1 MKPDNLNKQNFS
13 ECGLPVEL
21 LSAYIDN
28 ELNEIERQRVEEHL
42 KHCSHCLKIIEE
54 FKTIDM
60 GLKEIEIEEPSRE
73 FVFNLKKNVMEK
85 IRKKRSPL
93 FWKVVPVL
101 VPVAAAVVLVFIIT
115 GHENLA
121 SPVSMKNRIDIA
133 YVPSEKPVQTD
144 KIEVV
149 IPKPGIVAKRQA
161 PAPAA
166 TGISAERKFAEAK
179 DVDLAYKKTE
189 SPTVTELEE
198 VAQEKVAPVV
208 VRAVIDSTG
217 RVLNVATGNT
227 ITPQED
233 TTLSRILKG
242 QQIAPPTVRG
252 KPTQMVVEF
261 VTEEKDTTGI
271 K

>member
-1 MKPDNLNKQNFS
+1 MKSDKLNKQNHFN
-13 ECGLPVEL
+13 CDFPIEL

-28 ELNEIERQRVEEHL
+28 ELNEIDKQKVEEQIR
-42 KHCSHCLKIIEE
+42 HCSHCLKIIEE
-54 FKTIDM
+54 LKAIDM

-73 FVFNLKKNVMEK
+73 FIFNLKKNVMEK
-85 IRKKRSPL
+85 IRKKPSPV
-93 FWKVVPVL
+93 FWKFVPVL
-101 VPVAAAVVLVFIIT
+101 VPVAAVVALVIIIT

-121 SPVSMKNRIDIA
+121 SPVSMKNRIDII
-133 YVPSEKPVQTD
+133 YVPSEKSVQTD

-149 IPKPGIVAKRQA
+149 LPKPGIVAKRQT

-166 TGISAERKFAEAK
+166 SGVPVERKFAEKK
-179 DVDLAYKKTE
+179 DLEVAYKKTE
-189 SPTVTELEE
+189 APASEVEE
-198 VAQEKVAPVV
+198 VARERIAPVV

-227 ITPQED
+227 ITPEED

-242 QQIAPPTVRG
+242 QHIAPPTVRG

-261 VTEEKDTTGI
+261 VADEKDTNDI